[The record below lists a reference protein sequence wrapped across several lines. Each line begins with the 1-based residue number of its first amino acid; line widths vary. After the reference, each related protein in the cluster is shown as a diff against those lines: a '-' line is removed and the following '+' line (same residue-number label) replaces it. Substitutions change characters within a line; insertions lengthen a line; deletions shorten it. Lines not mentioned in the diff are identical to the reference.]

1 MALVQ
6 ADARQ
11 RHGRLDSLADALMQ
25 ILLHSGLSKILRRG
39 SDSQRRCGAPQDGM
53 ILQIRD

>member
-25 ILLHSGLSKILRRG
+25 ILLHSDCRRYLDAAATASAG
-39 SDSQRRCGAPQDGM
+39 AERRRM
-53 ILQIRD
+53 E